1 MEYQCSNREDLSMVA
16 LATTSYA
23 ILGYL
28 AVRPWTAYELTK
40 QLGRTFHHFWPR
52 AESGIYRELKRLAAD
67 GYAVAGDATVGRRSR
82 TRYDITDDGRR
93 ALAAWLAEPRSDGFL
108 ESEGLVR
115 LLFADHGTKDDVH
128 ALLAAMVADA
138 DARAEAMATVMRD
151 YLVSGGQFPD
161 RTHINVLIARF
172 LVDFGAMVER
182 WADWSATYVAT
193 WPDTRPRPADD
204 DARRRIEEV
213 LAARVDDA

>member
-1 MEYQCSNREDLSMVA
+1 MAS

-67 GYAVAGDATVGRRSR
+67 GYAASADATVGRRSR
-82 TRYDITDDGRR
+82 TGYRITDDGRR
-93 ALAAWLAEPRSDGFL
+93 ALAEWLATPRSDGFL

-115 LLFADHGTKDDVH
+115 LLFADQGTKDDVE
-128 ALLAAMVADA
+128 ALLATMVRDA
-138 DARAEAMATVMRD
+138 GARADEMTTVMRD
-151 YLVSGGQFPD
+151 YLVTGGQFPD

-172 LVDFGAMVER
+172 LVDFADMVQR
-182 WADWSATYVAT
+182 WADWSADYVAT
-193 WPDTRPRPADD
+193 WPDTGPRAPDD
-204 DARRRIEEV
+204 EARRRIQDTIDAGAGRRRF
-213 LAARVDDA
+213 AAVDSP